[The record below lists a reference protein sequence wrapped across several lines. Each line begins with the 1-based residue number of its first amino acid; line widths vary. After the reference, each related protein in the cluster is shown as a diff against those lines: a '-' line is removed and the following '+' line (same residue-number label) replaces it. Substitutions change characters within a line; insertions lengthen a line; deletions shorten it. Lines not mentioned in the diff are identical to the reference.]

1 DMTQEEQV
9 KSSIDLAVV
18 AHGPIDVLIV
28 SHGIWPAQDVGVK
41 DMDYDRWQH
50 TMNVNLG
57 GTFLVVKH
65 YLQQLERACQQGA
78 GHDMLPSIVL
88 IGSTAG
94 KFGEAWH
101 ADYSCSK
108 TSMMYGLILS
118 LKNEIVRVHPKA
130 RINTVSPGWIRTP
143 MAARAM
149 SDPNLLYQALA
160 SSPLKKVSEPS
171 DITQAILF
179 LADGTKSGN
188 ITGPSGLVAIKHC
201 LEQGLEPVCFESA
214 SSLGGIWRYTQT
226 KDAHSSVYSSTVVN
240 TSKEM
245 MQFSD
250 FPIPVHW
257 PEFLPHTLV
266 QEYLESYALHF
277 DLKKYIKF
285 GRRVASIRPQV
296 QADGTETGNWE
307 LIYKRRDKKKTDP
320 SLSHGPPSVVSTAAL
335 STPPPSSPESRP
347 TSIDR
352 G

>member
-1 DMTQEEQV
+1 MAMGVKVTLQYRSQPAPLERLLERFPGLGLAIKADMTQEEQV

-149 SDPNLLYQALA
+149 SDPSLLYQALA

-188 ITGPSGLVAIKHC
+188 ITGISLDVNAGMEGRQLHTRTDFGLD
-201 LEQGLEPVCFESA
+201 S
-214 SSLGGIWRYTQT
+214 
-226 KDAHSSVYSSTVVN
+226 
-240 TSKEM
+240 
-245 MQFSD
+245 
-250 FPIPVHW
+250 
-257 PEFLPHTLV
+257 
-266 QEYLESYALHF
+266 
-277 DLKKYIKF
+277 
-285 GRRVASIRPQV
+285 
-296 QADGTETGNWE
+296 
-307 LIYKRRDKKKTDP
+307 
-320 SLSHGPPSVVSTAAL
+320 
-335 STPPPSSPESRP
+335 
-347 TSIDR
+347 
-352 G
+352 